1 MQKRV
6 GARFL
11 MMLAPQTYFRMDKNA
26 KKGLGGR
33 IFDIQKTI

>member
-11 MMLAPQTYFRMDKNA
+11 MVAPQTYFRMDKNA